1 MLFDGRWIKVKINWY
16 LLNAGKLQKQPSPSG
31 WPKGDI
37 SLQGESWFDIEDAQ
51 PEEIRQFLTPLNLHP
66 LILDRCVDQADV
78 PGVISYDKAVLLEF
92 PIAFDEESDNQA
104 YLTFVLQSPVL
115 VTIRHGKM
123 PSIDELAQSLTG
135 EKAPVLSH
143 LVQILYLILDDI
155 TDTSVQAETTVRDE
169 ILNTAKTLTK
179 NPGSVHTEDLTKLRW
194 QVDKLVALIENQQ
207 YCIAG
212 LNASDNEA
220 LQEPHRR
227 AYLQDLQSEIEIA
240 QRGIYRLETRVNDL
254 YAYYQMAGSDLVEKR
269 LRTLTIISAITL
281 PLGLIAGLLGMNVGG
296 VPWITFSLGFIVVII
311 LMVVIAAVELWY
323 FKQKGWFD

>member
-1 MLFDGRWIKVKINWY
+1 M
-16 LLNAGKLQKQPSPSG
+16 
-31 WPKGDI
+31 
-37 SLQGESWFDIEDAQ
+37 
-51 PEEIRQFLTPLNLHP
+51 
-66 LILDRCVDQADV
+66 
-78 PGVISYDKAVLLEF
+78 
-92 PIAFDEESDNQA
+92 
-104 YLTFVLQSPVL
+104 
-115 VTIRHGKM
+115 
-123 PSIDELAQSLTG
+123 
-135 EKAPVLSH
+135 SH

-155 TDTSVQAETTVRDE
+155 TDASVQAETEVRDQ
-169 ILNTAKTLTK
+169 ILDTAKTLTK

-220 LQEPHRR
+220 LKEPHRR

-254 YAYYQMAGSDLVEKR
+254 YTYYQMAGSDLVEKR

-296 VPWITFSLGFIVVII
+296 VPWINFSLGFIVVII
-311 LMVVIAAVELWY
+311 LMVIIAASELWY
-323 FKQKGWFD
+323 FKNKGWFD